1 MNDLNVKVYV
11 DNVFLRSTGRVERM
25 FTGFLFSY
33 NFLPKSWIYLAYNE
47 LRERDGT
54 GEGALPPVT
63 ARVGV
68 AKVKYLY
75 FF

>member
-1 MNDLNVKVYV
+1 
-11 DNVFLRSTGRVERM
+11 M

-54 GEGALPPVT
+54 GEGPCLPSP
-63 ARVGV
+63 A
-68 AKVKYLY
+68 AWA
-75 FF
+75 